1 MCKVYLSGAL
11 TGIDEPEKIRSFY
24 EDIGL
29 LCRRLNLDPYIP
41 HTVSDPI
48 VNHDLDPKRVF
59 EIDKQRVKQS
69 DLVVA
74 YLGLPSLGVGMEL
87 AYAECYA
94 IPIIILYESGKP
106 VSRFARGIPTII
118 FEIPFKTESDAFNKL
133 ELALK
138 SFSAMQ

>member
-11 TGIDEPEKIRSFY
+11 TGIEKPEKVRKFY

-29 LCRRLNLDPYIP
+29 LCRRLNLTPYIP

-48 VNHDLDPKRVF
+48 FNHKLDPREVF

-87 AYAECYA
+87 AYAECHA

-118 FEIPFKTESDAFNKL
+118 SEISFNTERDAFDKL